1 MRALLR
7 LRVPLWQTGL
17 RGFSS
22 GDTKLPAVVHPAEA
36 RAVRVLTAVL
46 TTLLTP
52 LHRPSEI
59 KDERHREIFDGPE
72 RQAGETFLAYVDRAL
87 KANIARN
94 FDGEGAGSS
103 LALHSHPS
111 LVKLH
116 DALKQFSAERGT
128 AVHGGARGFTLDV
141 LETVVARNGGDA
153 KHAALMM
160 DLLDT
165 DGDGVVSFEEFWAYH
180 VVMEDGRTQNKV
192 DLLLR
197 GGTDGRLGRRELG
210 SLVGATYLTA
220 MGMRGKTSQLPLLE
234 ALVDARL
241 GAIPTGVEESVRLLA
256 ETEEPWQDGHP
267 VATLDVNE
275 KTTVR
280 QFADTVGAVTANYCF
295 AIANKS
301 GTELDSDELASWVR
315 GGSDS
320 YRFVEELLLST
331 LYTTRKDRS
340 SLVKYLTEHHER
352 HGDASVADES
362 LLGILRREFWFQ
374 D

>member
-1 MRALLR
+1 MRAWSR
-7 LRVPLWQTGL
+7 LRAPLWQTVHRGCPGL
-17 RGFSS
+17 LLSSSSDATRGFSSS

-52 LHRPSEI
+52 LHRPSSI
-59 KDERHREIFDGPE
+59 KDECHRETFDGPE
-72 RQAGETFLAYVDRAL
+72 RFEGETSLAYVDRAP

-94 FDGEGAGSS
+94 YDGKGAGSDIS
-103 LALHSHPS
+103 LHSHPS

-116 DALKQFSAERGT
+116 DAPKQFSAERGT
-128 AVHGGARGFTLDV
+128 AVHGGARGFTRDV
-141 LETVVARNGGDA
+141 LETVVARNGGS
-153 KHAALMM
+153 KEHAALMM

-197 GGTDGRLGRRELG
+197 GGVDGRLLGRDELG

-220 MGMRGKTSQLPLLE
+220 LAMRGKTSQLPLLE
-234 ALVDARL
+234 ALVDKRL

-267 VATLDVNE
+267 VATLDVTE
-275 KTTVR
+275 ATTS
-280 QFADTVGAVTANYCF
+280 A
-295 AIANKS
+295 
-301 GTELDSDELASWVR
+301 
-315 GGSDS
+315 
-320 YRFVEELLLST
+320 
-331 LYTTRKDRS
+331 
-340 SLVKYLTEHHER
+340 
-352 HGDASVADES
+352 
-362 LLGILRREFWFQ
+362 
-374 D
+374 

>member
-7 LRVPLWQTGL
+7 LQLGCRPTMRAWSRRRAPLWQTVRRGCPGLL
-17 RGFSS
+17 RGVSSS

-59 KDERHREIFDGPE
+59 KDECHRETFDGPE
-72 RQAGETFLAYVDRAL
+72 RQAGENRLAYADRAL
-87 KANIARN
+87 KENVARIYE
-94 FDGEGAGSS
+94 GKGAGD
-103 LALHSHPS
+103 LKYTLHSHPS

-128 AVHGGARGFTLDV
+128 AVHGGARGFTQDV
-141 LETVVARNGGDA
+141 LETVVARNGGSTE
-153 KHAALMM
+153 HARRMM
-160 DLLDT
+160 DLLDS
-165 DGDGVVSFEEFWAYH
+165 DGDGVVTFEEFWAYH

-197 GGTDGRLGRRELG
+197 GGADGRLLGRAELG

-234 ALVDARL
+234 ALVDQRL

-267 VATLDVNE
+267 VATLDVTE
-275 KTTVR
+275 ATTS
-280 QFADTVGAVTANYCF
+280 A
-295 AIANKS
+295 
-301 GTELDSDELASWVR
+301 
-315 GGSDS
+315 
-320 YRFVEELLLST
+320 
-331 LYTTRKDRS
+331 
-340 SLVKYLTEHHER
+340 
-352 HGDASVADES
+352 
-362 LLGILRREFWFQ
+362 
-374 D
+374 

>member
-7 LRVPLWQTGL
+7 LQRTAQASRWPCAAPMPGCPGLL
-17 RGFSS
+17 RGFSSS

-59 KDERHREIFDGPE
+59 KDECHRETFDGPE
-72 RQAGETFLAYVDRAL
+72 RFEGETRLAYADRAP
-87 KANIARN
+87 KQSIARN
-94 FDGEGAGSS
+94 YDGKGAGSDIS
-103 LALHSHPS
+103 LHSHPS

-128 AVHGGARGFTLDV
+128 AVHGGARGFTQDV
-141 LETVVARNGGDA
+141 LETVVARNGGDSE
-153 KHAALMM
+153 HAALMM

-197 GGTDGRLGRRELG
+197 GGVDGRLLGRAELG

-234 ALVDARL
+234 ALVDQRL

-267 VATLDVNE
+267 VATLDVTE
-275 KTTVR
+275 ATTS
-280 QFADTVGAVTANYCF
+280 A
-295 AIANKS
+295 
-301 GTELDSDELASWVR
+301 
-315 GGSDS
+315 
-320 YRFVEELLLST
+320 
-331 LYTTRKDRS
+331 
-340 SLVKYLTEHHER
+340 
-352 HGDASVADES
+352 
-362 LLGILRREFWFQ
+362 
-374 D
+374 